1 VLLANAHGQRIAAPF
16 LQLVG
21 HNGSEV
27 AGPAFSPDGT
37 RLYFSSQRGTD
48 GGNNGPG
55 MTFEIRGP
63 FRQTGAQ

>member
-1 VLLANAHGQRIAAPF
+1 M
-16 LQLVG
+16 
-21 HNGSEV
+21 
-27 AGPAFSPDGT
+27 